1 MHSNRHI
8 KKLGSPGLTLIII
21 LWLTNM
27 SWAISLSDLQDI
39 GVTSRK
45 VIEKHRLAIQ
55 KEEQNIKIS
64 RSPFWPSLDVRYT
77 GTALD
82 EATLFEKSY
91 NHELVGSLSYN
102 LFSGFRDRYSNLSYD
117 SLKTAREFELQSI
130 IQSIRF
136 NIAIRYLD
144 IFRAQNQ
151 LKVSQDEVALLRKRY
166 QDSESRYNV
175 GLIKKNDL
183 LKLKVQMDDSLQKMK
198 KAEAAL
204 QKSINYLEFET
215 EVKISGDDLNFDELN
230 HLPEVMDEAYYLEAQ
245 ENNRS
250 EIKALESIRTS
261 QAYGV
266 KSLNSAYYPAVDMV
280 ASYKKYRENYKQIG
294 EEYIFGLEENWEDE
308 ARLQLNVTLNLF
320 NGLKNNAQIHKAKL
334 EANITSSDL
343 HELKMNLATELKNT
357 LMDFQVASKNLEVA
371 ESSVSQ
377 AEENLRVTDAAFKEG
392 VETATEVLDAV
403 LNLSRAKNNVI
414 LARSEVFFY
423 YYKLMWLTETL

>member
-1 MHSNRHI
+1 MHSIRHI
-8 KKLGSPGLTLIII
+8 KKFSSPGLVLIIV
-21 LWLTNM
+21 LWFTNM
-27 SWAISLSDLQDI
+27 TWAISLSELQDI
-39 GVTSRK
+39 GVTNRK

-55 KEEQNIKIS
+55 KEEQNLKIS

-77 GTALD
+77 ANALD
-82 EATLFEKSY
+82 EDTTLEKSQ
-91 NHELVGSLSYN
+91 NSELVGSLSYN
-102 LFSGFRDRYSNLSYD
+102 LFSGFRDRYGNLSYG

-151 LKVSQDEVALLRKRY
+151 LKVSQDEVALLQKRY
-166 QDSESRYNV
+166 RDSENRYNV

-183 LKLKVQMDDSLQKMK
+183 LKLKVQLDDSVQKMK

-215 EVKISGDDLNFDELN
+215 ELKISSNELHFN
-230 HLPEVMDEAYYLEAQ
+230 ELDTLPEAKDEAYYLEAQ
-245 ENNRS
+245 ENDRS

-261 QAYGV
+261 QAFGV
-266 KSLNSAYYPAVDMV
+266 KSLNSSYYPAVDIL
-280 ASYKKYRENYKQIG
+280 ASYKKYG
-294 EEYIFGLEENWEDE
+294 DDYIFGLEENEEDE
-308 ARLQLNVTLNLF
+308 SRLQLNVTLNLF
-320 NGLKNNAQIHKAKL
+320 NGLKNNAQIRKAKL

-343 HELKMNLATELKNT
+343 HELKKNLATEVKNT

-392 VETATEVLDAV
+392 VETATDVLDAV
-403 LNLSRAKNNVI
+403 LNLSRAKNNAI
-414 LARSEVFFY
+414 LARSELFSY
-423 YYKLMWLTETL
+423 YYKLMWLTEKL